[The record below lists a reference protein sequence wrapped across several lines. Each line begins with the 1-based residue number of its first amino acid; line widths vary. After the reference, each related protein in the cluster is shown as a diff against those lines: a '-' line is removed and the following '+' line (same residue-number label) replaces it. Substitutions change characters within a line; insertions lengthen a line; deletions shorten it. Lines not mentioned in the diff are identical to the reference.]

1 MALMIWTFQFMHI
14 QLSNEKETKKP
25 QKELE
30 SEKSAIIIKI
40 IMFKK

>member
-14 QLSNEKETKKP
+14 QLSNEKERKKP

-30 SEKSAIIIKI
+30 SEKNTIITKI